1 MTSPELKAQQD
12 RDHAAALE
20 SAQGLGADI
29 LPRRKTTEEMEVIQA
44 ELKVQEDKEFAWANQ
59 MNKELAERP
68 KTPEPTPTPKIEV
81 APVDEIEEEDDWL
94 QEEPKEDTRQ
104 AA

>member
-1 MTSPELKAQQD
+1 MISPELKAQQD

-20 SAQGLGADI
+20 NARSLGADI
-29 LPRRKTTEEMEVIQA
+29 LPRRQTAEEMEAIQA
-44 ELKVQEDKEFAWANQ
+44 ELKVQQDKEFAWANA

-68 KTPEPTPTPKIEV
+68 KTPEPTPAPKTEL
-81 APVDEIEEEDDWL
+81 APIDEIEEEDEWL
-94 QEEPKEDTRQ
+94 EAETKDDTRQ